1 MPQMDARRLER
12 LIRNCLSSFYS
23 RRMQALDSLN
33 LNRVVTKK
41 NPYLFRA
48 NGMSNAT
55 EMVRELLAA
64 HVSSSDETIFAEE
77 FFEPICKAVSQRVIQ
92 VAGARGAD
100 FVVET
105 EDSYEVISL
114 KSGPNALNSSQV
126 ERQNDHFDAIQRS
139 VRATLRSLR
148 KQFIPIMGCGYGR
161 VDSEPTRSRRYHKLA
176 GQAFW
181 ERVTGDP
188 QFYMKLVTL
197 MRDDPDEHRPAF
209 KEAWDRAENRFVRD
223 FTEGFCAPDGTI
235 QWDKLVKFNSGRER
249 E

>member
-1 MPQMDARRLER
+1 
-12 LIRNCLSSFYS
+12 
-23 RRMQALDSLN
+23 MQALDN
-33 LNRVVTKK
+33 LDLRKVVSKK

-77 FFEPICKAVSQRVIQ
+77 FFEPICKAVSQKVIQ

-100 FVVET
+100 FVIET
-105 EDSYEVISL
+105 EDSYEVIAL
-114 KSGPNALNSSQV
+114 KSGPNALNSSAV
-126 ERQNDHFDAIQRS
+126 EKQNEHFESIQRS

-161 VDSEPTRSRRYHKLA
+161 VDSQPTRSRRYYKLA

-181 ERVTGDP
+181 QRVTGDP
-188 QFYMKLVTL
+188 EFYMKLVIL
-197 MRDDPDEHRPAF
+197 MRDDPDKHKPEF
-209 KEAWDRAENRFVRD
+209 KDAWDRAENRFVRD
-223 FTEGFCAPDGTI
+223 FTEGFCAANGTI
-235 QWDKLVKFNSGRER
+235 LWDKLVKFNSGQEQDTP
-249 E
+249 

>member
-1 MPQMDARRLER
+1 
-12 LIRNCLSSFYS
+12 
-23 RRMQALDSLN
+23 MQALDN
-33 LNRVVTKK
+33 LDLRKVVSKK

-77 FFEPICKAVSQRVIQ
+77 FFEPICKAVSQKVIQ

-100 FVVET
+100 FVIET
-105 EDSYEVISL
+105 EDSYEVIAL
-114 KSGPNALNSSQV
+114 KSGPNALNSSAV
-126 ERQNDHFDAIQRS
+126 EKQNEHFESIQRS

-161 VDSEPTRSRRYHKLA
+161 VDSQPTRSRRYHKLA

-181 ERVTGDP
+181 QRVTGDP
-188 QFYMKLVTL
+188 EFYMKLVIL
-197 MRDDPDEHRPAF
+197 MRDDPDKHKPEF
-209 KEAWDRAENRFVRD
+209 KDAWDRAENRFVRD
-223 FTEGFCAPDGTI
+223 FTEGFCAANGTI
-235 QWDKLVKFNSGRER
+235 LWDKLVKFNSGQEQDTP
-249 E
+249 

>member
-1 MPQMDARRLER
+1 LALFYKRR
-12 LIRNCLSSFYS
+12 I
-23 RRMQALDSLN
+23 QALDSLN
-33 LNRVVTKK
+33 LNKVLSRK

-64 HVSSSDETIFAEE
+64 HISSSDEAIFGDE
-77 FFEPICKAVSQRVIQ
+77 FFEPVCSAVSQKVIQ

-105 EDSYEVISL
+105 ENSYEVISL
-114 KSGPNALNSSQV
+114 KSGPNAFNSSQV
-126 ERQNDHFDAIQRS
+126 EKQNEHFDGIQRS
-139 VRATLRSLR
+139 VQATLRGLR

-161 VDSEPTRSRRYHKLA
+161 VDSEPTRSRRYYKLA

-181 ERVTGDP
+181 ERVTGYP
-188 QFYMKLVTL
+188 EFYLKLVKL
-197 MRDDPDEHRPAF
+197 MRDDPGKHKPVF

-223 FTEGFCAPDGTI
+223 FTDGFCAKDGTI
-235 QWDKLVKFNSGRER
+235 LWEKLVKFNSGKDRHTKTES
-249 E
+249 